1 MILNSQLL
9 IKGSGEKLSSLK
21 FILYLKNKE
30 ISAVNKMLEKVLQLP
45 LNEQQNWAD
54 ENGEMLN
61 QALDIFVEDSNTLL
75 DKITLDDEILELSQ
89 KLIFAL
95 RDALHSAEALLG
107 SQAQLDS

>member
-9 IKGSGEKLSSLK
+9 FKGSGEKISSLK

-30 ISAVNKMLEKVLQLP
+30 ISAVNRMLEKVLKLP

-61 QALDIFVEDSNTLL
+61 QALDIFVEDSNSLL

-95 RDALHSAEALLG
+95 RDAMHSAEALLG